1 MILCLWCNKEQ
12 NISHG
17 FEFIHKYG
25 CLITMDHKKE
35 EELWNRVAEDLT
47 ELSEMNEEGVK
58 FKVIPSEEPDYY
70 KAYRQ
75 DICDI

>member
-1 MILCLWCNKEQ
+1 
-12 NISHG
+12 
-17 FEFIHKYG
+17 
-25 CLITMDHKKE
+25 MDHKKE